1 MADMA
6 TKRIRTAVFPVAG
19 LGTRFL
25 PATKSTPKELL
36 PVLDTPLIQ
45 FAMDE
50 ARAAG
55 IDRMV
60 FVSHPDKGS
69 IEDYVRHDPKLC
81 AHLRAAGK
89 HAFADKLD
97 TLTLNADDRAHFVMQ
112 TERLGLGH
120 AVLQARPFVQEDA
133 FAVILPD
140 DLILGGPGCIGE
152 MIEAH
157 ASCGGHLV
165 ATMEVDRERISKYGV
180 LVPRAEQGDRLTHAT
195 GMVEKPSPEDAP
207 STLAVVGRYVL
218 DSRIFDQLA
227 VQQSGHGNEI
237 QLTDAIAATAGAAGL
252 AGYRFSGIRFDCGAQ
267 EGMLQATLHVA
278 NMRGMMTE
286 RRAPELA
293 LVG

>member
-45 FAMDE
+45 FAIDE

-69 IEDYVRHDPKLC
+69 IEDYVRHDPELC

-89 HAFADKLD
+89 HDFADKLD
-97 TLTLNADDRAHFVMQ
+97 TLSLDEGDRAHFVMQ

-120 AVLQARPFVQEDA
+120 AVLQARPYVQEEA

-140 DLILGGPGCIGE
+140 DLILGEKGCIGE

-157 ASCGGHLV
+157 ARCGGHLV
-165 ATMEVDRERISKYGV
+165 ATMEVDADRISKYGV
-180 LVPRAEQGDRLTHAT
+180 LVPRGGQGERLTHAT
-195 GMVEKPSPEDAP
+195 GMVEKPKASEAP
-207 STLAVVGRYVL
+207 SNLGVVGRYVL
-218 DSRIFDQLA
+218 DSAIFDQLA

-237 QLTDAIAATAGAAGL
+237 QLTDAIAATTGAVGL
-252 AGYRFSGIRFDCGAQ
+252 AGYRFSGIRFDCGSQ

-278 NMRGMMTE
+278 NMRGLMAE
-286 RRAPELA
+286 RRTPALA